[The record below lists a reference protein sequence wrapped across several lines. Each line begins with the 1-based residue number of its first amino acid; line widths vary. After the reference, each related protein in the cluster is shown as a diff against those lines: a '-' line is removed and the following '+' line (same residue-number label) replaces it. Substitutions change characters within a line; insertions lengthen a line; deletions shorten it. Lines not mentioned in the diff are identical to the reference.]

1 MGIFT
6 ASLLCIR
13 LTNLISFYFKAGNQN
28 LRDSNIFSST
38 SAQSGG
44 ANETFTKL
52 LRETE
57 NDDHL
62 PTDQTQ
68 KLKIAFAEGYLAAG
82 NTDGNQKSGRAMKY
96 LKVIDQSVNNFYF

>member
-1 MGIFT
+1 MCFF
-6 ASLLCIR
+6 
-13 LTNLISFYFKAGNQN
+13 NFPAGNQN
-28 LRDSNIFSST
+28 SRLDSNIFATT

-57 NDDHL
+57 NEDHL

-82 NTDGNQKSGRAMKY
+82 STDGNQKSGRAMKY
-96 LKVIDQSVNNFYF
+96 LKVNI

>member
-1 MGIFT
+1 MH
-6 ASLLCIR
+6 SP
-13 LTNLISFYFKAGNQN
+13 NFYFFVKFKAGNQN
-28 LRDSNIFSST
+28 PRDSNIFSTT

-57 NDDHL
+57 NEDHL

-82 NTDGNQKSGRAMKY
+82 NTEGNQKSGRAMKY
-96 LKVIDQSVNNFYF
+96 LKVINPSQQFF